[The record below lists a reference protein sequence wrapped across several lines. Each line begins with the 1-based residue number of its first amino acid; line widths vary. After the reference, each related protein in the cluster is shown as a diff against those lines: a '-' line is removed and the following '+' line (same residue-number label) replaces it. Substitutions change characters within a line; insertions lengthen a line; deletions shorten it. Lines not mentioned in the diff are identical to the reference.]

1 MSTKH
6 RIRGYKRLLQKK
18 VRFCLQICKIL
29 LSMIIS
35 VSQTIPDEM
44 RVSLTKKLRDL
55 EAKVRTSRLD

>member
-1 MSTKH
+1 
-6 RIRGYKRLLQKK
+6 
-18 VRFCLQICKIL
+18 
-29 LSMIIS
+29 MIIS